1 MIAFPALM
9 LPVISVLRKTS
20 LDGRLLDGLLVT
32 SCLPTTVNMCVALTQ
47 ASDGDVA
54 AALARL
60 QGMQGSSMKPELK
73 QWIVQRMHILKQIQQ
88 A

>member
-1 MIAFPALM
+1 MEKM
-9 LPVISVLRKTS
+9 KS
-20 LDGRLLDGLLVT
+20 
-32 SCLPTTVNMCVALTQ
+32 
-47 ASDGDVA
+47 ASAGDVA